1 MSINFKTE
9 IEQVLDKNK
18 LGSIIVQIMTN
29 INNFNYLVW
38 RQGGWKTVLGAFAA
52 LFISLTAT
60 DWLFSN
66 RMFNLDR
73 QLIIEATIVIT
84 AHILLI
90 LLGLYLVF
98 SIIAILFF
106 KQNLTK

>member
-1 MSINFKTE
+1 MSTNFKTE
-9 IEQVLDKNK
+9 IEQVLDKSK

-38 RQGGWKTVLGAFAA
+38 RQGGWKMVFETFVV
-52 LFISLTAT
+52 LFISLAAT

-66 RMFNLDR
+66 RMFNLDW

>member
-1 MSINFKTE
+1 MSTNFKTE
-9 IEQVLDKNK
+9 IEQVLDKSK

-29 INNFNYLVW
+29 INTFNYLVW
-38 RQGGWKTVLGAFAA
+38 RQGGWKTVFETFVV
-52 LFISLTAT
+52 LFISLAAT

>member
-1 MSINFKTE
+1 MLANFKAE

-18 LGSIIVQIMTN
+18 LGSIIIQIMTN

-38 RQGGWKTVLGAFAA
+38 RQGGWKTVLEAFAV
-52 LFISLTAT
+52 LFISLAAT

-66 RMFNLDR
+66 KLFNLDR
-73 QLIIEATIVIT
+73 HLIVEATVVIT

-90 LLGLYLVF
+90 LLGLYLIF
-98 SIIAILFF
+98 SLIAILFF
-106 KQNLTK
+106 KQNQTK

>member
-1 MSINFKTE
+1 MLANFKTE

-18 LGSIIVQIMTN
+18 LGSVIVQIMTN

-38 RQGGWKTVLGAFAA
+38 RQGGWKTVLGTFVA
-52 LFISLTAT
+52 LFISLAAT

-66 RMFNLDR
+66 KLFNLDR
-73 QLIIEATIVIT
+73 HLIVEATMVIT

-90 LLGLYLVF
+90 LLGLYLIF
-98 SIIAILFF
+98 SLIASLFF
-106 KQNLTK
+106 KQNQTK

>member
-1 MSINFKTE
+1 MSTNFKTE

-18 LGSIIVQIMTN
+18 LGLIIVQIMTN

-38 RQGGWKTVLGAFAA
+38 RQGGWKTVFGTFVA
-52 LFISLTAT
+52 LLISLAAT

-66 RMFNLDR
+66 KMFNLDR
-73 QLIIEATIVIT
+73 QLIIEATVIIT

-106 KQNLTK
+106 K

>member
-1 MSINFKTE
+1 MSTNFKTE

-38 RQGGWKTVLGAFAA
+38 RQGGWKTALETFVA
-52 LFISLTAT
+52 LFISLAAT

-66 RMFNLDR
+66 KMFNLDR